1 MSVTSDISTP
11 AVQSRPLG
19 IYLAAA
25 VIFAVTVGYTIY
37 ACRQMSGG
45 MKMPGGWVMSMMWM
59 PMPGQSNLGAAG
71 MFIAM
76 WTAMMI
82 AMMLPS
88 AMPMILLYR
97 RAIAFHGAKHPG
109 WQAGLMISGYFAVWA
124 AFGAVTFILGT
135 LLARGEMFSPALS
148 RAIPVVAGIS
158 LIGCGIYQ
166 WTPWKASCLKHC
178 QDPLSLVA
186 GHLHGGW
193 RGSFVLGL
201 HHGATCS
208 ACCWSLMVIQI
219 ILGMMNL
226 VVMTGIALVIAV
238 EKMVPRGALVARIVG
253 TLSALAGVGFLLR
266 AIWMRGFTT

>member
-1 MSVTSDISTP
+1 MSVAGDISSD
-11 AVQSRPLG
+11 VQGRPWG

-25 VIFAVTVGYTIY
+25 AVFAATVGYTIY
-37 ACRQMSGG
+37 ACQQMSGG

-59 PMPGQSNLGAAG
+59 PMGGQSNLAAAG

-97 RAIAFHGAKHPG
+97 RAIAFRGTKHPE
-109 WQAGLMISGYFAVWA
+109 WQTALMIGGYFLVWA
-124 AFGAVTFILGT
+124 AFGAVTFVFGT
-135 LLARGEMFSPALS
+135 LLARLEMSSPALS
-148 RAIPVVAGIS
+148 RAIPTIAGVS
-158 LIGCGIYQ
+158 LIVCGIYQ
-166 WTPWKASCLKHC
+166 WTPWKASCLKYC
-178 QDPLSLVA
+178 QDPISLVA

-193 RGSFVLGL
+193 RGSLLLGL
-201 HHGATCS
+201 HHGATCA

-226 VVMTGIALVIAV
+226 FVMAGIAMVIAI
-238 EKMVPRGALVARIVG
+238 EKMVPRGRVTARVVG
-253 TLSALAGVGFLLR
+253 TLSALAGIGFLVR
-266 AIWMRGFTT
+266 VAWAHGFTT